1 MLGVGD
7 VASVEV
13 SLDGGL
19 TWWPVVQQTAWVS
32 DWAMQ
37 VVDLSAYRG
46 QVIALRFTLNTQGL
60 VPEGAATVGWWID
73 ELAIQEAPPVP
84 TAIPT
89 EPPTLTPVPTATPTD
104 LPTLTP
110 MPTSTPTEPPTEI
123 PMEVPTGIPEM
134 LGATPT
140 P

>member
-1 MLGVGD
+1 
-7 VASVEV
+7 
-13 SLDGGL
+13 
-19 TWWPVVQQTAWVS
+19 
-32 DWAMQ
+32 MQ

-104 LPTLTP
+104 LPTPTP
-110 MPTSTPTEPPTEI
+110 VLSAVPTEPPTLIPTEI
-123 PMEVPTGIPEM
+123 PAEVPTGIPEM